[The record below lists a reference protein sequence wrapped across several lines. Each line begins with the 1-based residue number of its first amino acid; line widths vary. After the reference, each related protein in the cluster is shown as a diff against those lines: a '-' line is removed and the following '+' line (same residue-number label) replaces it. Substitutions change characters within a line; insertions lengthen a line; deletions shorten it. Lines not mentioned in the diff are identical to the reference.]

1 MEELDLLK
9 KYWNKSEYPKIQ
21 TNELKKM
28 IQKRSSSTVKWIL
41 IISILEFVF
50 WLCLN
55 IFSGLSEYSDN
66 VVREFGEKNYNLIHS
81 IEWVSYVTFYPVI
94 IYFMVRFFRLYRSI
108 SVTDNTKNL
117 TESIL
122 TTNKLVKKYI
132 GFNVFFIL
140 ISSLI
145 GGTIGIL
152 IQNQEGFTPIN
163 WVVNII
169 TIFFLLIFI
178 AVVTGIIW
186 LFYKLLYG
194 WLLKRLNKNY
204 QELVKME
211 KITEG

>member
-21 TNELKKM
+21 TDELRNM

-41 IISILEFVF
+41 IISILEFAF

-55 IFSGLSEYSDN
+55 ILSGMSEYGESLKQG
-66 VVREFGEKNYNLIHS
+66 FSEKNYNLINS
-81 IEWVSYVTFYPVI
+81 IEWVSYVIFYPVI
-94 IYFMVRFFRLYRSI
+94 IYFMVRFFQLYRSI
-108 SVTDNTKNL
+108 CVIDNTKNL

-132 GFNVFFIL
+132 AFNLCFIL
-140 ISSLI
+140 ISLLV

-152 IQNQEGFTPIN
+152 IQNQEGFTSIN

-169 TIFFLLIFI
+169 SIFILLIFI
-178 AVVTGIIW
+178 AVATGVVW
-186 LFYKLLYG
+186 VFYKLLYG

-204 QELVKME
+204 QELVKIE
-211 KITEG
+211 KVTEE